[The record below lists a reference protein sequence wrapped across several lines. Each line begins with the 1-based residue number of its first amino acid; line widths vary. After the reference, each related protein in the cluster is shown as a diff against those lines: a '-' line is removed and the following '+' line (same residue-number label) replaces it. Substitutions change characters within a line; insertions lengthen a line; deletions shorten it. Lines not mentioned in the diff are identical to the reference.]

1 MDPVVLSRLQFAATT
16 IYHFF
21 FVPLTLGLSWVVAG
35 LHTMYHRTSDEKWKR
50 MTKFWGKLFLINFA
64 MGVVTGIV
72 QEFQF
77 GMNWSEYSRYVG
89 DIFGAPL
96 AIEALLA
103 FFLESTFLG
112 IWIFGWERAPRKLHL
127 ASIWLVAIGSNL
139 SALWILIANS
149 FMQHPI
155 GYDPTSVE
163 AGRLILNDFGALI
176 FNRKA
181 WLAFPHTI
189 LAGLSTAAFFMFG
202 ISAWHLARKHNVEI
216 FKKSFQIAAVLG
228 LVAVL
233 LTGVVGHEQGV
244 EVMDTQPMKM
254 ASIEALWN
262 NNLDEPGS
270 PFSVLTIFDRTG
282 RGEVWSLRIPRLLSL
297 ISCFNLNCEVLGVNQ
312 VQAQYEQIYGPGNY
326 IPLMVFTYWGF
337 RTMFYSALL
346 MIGVGG
352 LAVLAMLQKRVEK
365 MKLMKWF
372 PLAIALPY
380 LANTGGWITTEMGRQ
395 PWIVQGLFKTE
406 QGISPNLTPVM
417 NLITLIGFVVL
428 YAALMVADIFLLT
441 RFAKAGPDA
450 TDKGIIGDSAP
461 AEEK

>member
-1 MDPVVLSRLQFAATT
+1 
-16 IYHFF
+16 
-21 FVPLTLGLSWVVAG
+21 
-35 LHTMYHRTSDEKWKR
+35 
-50 MTKFWGKLFLINFA
+50 
-64 MGVVTGIV
+64 
-72 QEFQF
+72 
-77 GMNWSEYSRYVG
+77 
-89 DIFGAPL
+89 
-96 AIEALLA
+96 
-103 FFLESTFLG
+103 
-112 IWIFGWERAPRKLHL
+112 
-127 ASIWLVAIGSNL
+127 
-139 SALWILIANS
+139 
-149 FMQHPI
+149 
-155 GYDPTSVE
+155 
-163 AGRLILNDFGALI
+163 
-176 FNRKA
+176 
-181 WLAFPHTI
+181 
-189 LAGLSTAAFFMFG
+189 
-202 ISAWHLARKHNVEI
+202 
-216 FKKSFQIAAVLG
+216 
-228 LVAVL
+228 
-233 LTGVVGHEQGV
+233 
-244 EVMDTQPMKM
+244 MDTQPMKM